1 MMINLITLTEN
12 DKRLIILIF
21 LIFILIFVIA
31 GYLGLLI
38 KKIMKFQAKKAD
50 TLVHDVVKAGVIS
63 ERKKL
68 FIFGMKKN
76 NALLLKEA
84 WIPFLIMLVASLTI
98 ILYCAISGNW
108 DVNIF
113 DYQKEGIGTLF
124 FLPDFANASYTTVFG
139 IRVLADWPPLL
150 NSPHFEVEALGSYIF
165 FFGMLIGGIWFL
177 INVQAYMARTHRLY
191 KIVHNVFEKSLDNF
205 GGMAE
210 KKPYEEVPL
219 ANEASNNQSD
229 NENKK

>member
-1 MMINLITLTEN
+1 MIFSLITLTEN

-21 LIFILIFVIA
+21 LIFILLFVIA
-31 GYLGLLI
+31 GYLGILV

-50 TLVHDVVKAGVIS
+50 TLVHDVVKAGVIT

-76 NALLLKEA
+76 NTLLVKEA
-84 WIPFLIMLVASLTI
+84 WIPFLIMFVASLAI
-98 ILYCAISGNW
+98 ILYCAITGNW

-124 FLPDFANASYTTVFG
+124 FLPDFDNATYTTVFG
-139 IRVLADWPPLL
+139 MRVLADWPPLL
-150 NSPHFEVEALGSYIF
+150 NSPHFEVEALGSYLF

-177 INVQAYMARTHRLY
+177 VNVQAYIARTHRLY
-191 KIVHNVFEKSLDNF
+191 KIAHNVFEKSLDNF

-210 KKPYEEVPL
+210 NKPYEEAPL
-219 ANEASNNQSD
+219 PNENTTNLNKD
-229 NENKK
+229 ENKK